1 MAGRDRAASP
11 YCATTRNTHEH
22 PGTSPSNVTNKS
34 LEVDARWNS
43 QVARQAHNPKVSGSN
58 PPPAPMLT
66 PKPQDSN
73 LRFGRRSSYKAGRQ
87 FAPSSCADICVF
99 AIAWQVPEDGMENVI
114 PS

>member
-66 PKPQDSN
+66 PKPQDS
-73 LRFGRRSSYKAGRQ
+73 
-87 FAPSSCADICVF
+87 ICVLGVAPF
-99 AIAWQVPEDGMENVI
+99 TRPAFDSPPRLVRIFVSLQLLGKCQKMGWKT
-114 PS
+114 